1 MGRLLYIYSST
12 KFLFRILF
20 SIIQS
25 FFWGFLEFF
34 IDFLLHPYIQLTEE
48 GLYMVAHGLNVWR
61 LYASAPVSAGAIGR
75 GYAKTPVDGL

>member
-1 MGRLLYIYSST
+1 MGRFLYIYSST
-12 KFLFRILF
+12 NFLFRILF
-20 SIIQS
+20 SIILS
-25 FFWGFLEFF
+25 FFLDLEFF